1 MNTFRASF
9 RRAVLVA
16 LMLSS
21 VVCAPPEARA
31 DVAPGARV
39 RLQSYTPP
47 AVPGGP
53 ATFSIRVEAREAL
66 TLSSFR
72 ASDVAERGSR
82 FTSSAPAAPV
92 LLPRGESRV
101 YDFSVSGDAAEG
113 EVLVHFLANGAPVT
127 KSFDFSPANREK
139 HAHAGMLR
147 SVPDGTVAEEPSHAP
162 ATVSPSPAALQPRPA
177 TKHAVRVAT
186 DAGALSPQ
194 SQQGTIVR
202 VRGAFKYQRD
212 DGVVVGADGVTFR
225 VYDEDVGF
233 DELRYEGTTS
243 TNGSFDVTLSFSEDE
258 PDIYVE
264 FETSNS
270 QITVEDASLWE
281 NNYFYETI
289 RHTDFT
295 GSEIAYGTLM
305 PDAADWPVL
314 HIFTNLVRAWRWW
327 AENRSNNVDH
337 LDCLYPEVT
346 WPHYVYSTQE
356 IHMPYSAEGKA
367 FRWSSD
373 THVHEY
379 GHHLR
384 YQFQD
389 PADSD
394 YDNGICNR
402 ADGSP
407 GHCGWCSE
415 TGATAINEGW
425 PNWYAGHVL
434 STYASRYGVAANHT
448 RDSEWIQD
456 CRDGDGNVCACD
468 PYKTEGFFQTIFKD
482 LVDDTP
488 GENDPNAGKSYYFDR
503 INLTADDALDV
514 LSMNSVNTTQQFLNE
529 IRAQHPEISDAE
541 WWSTMNNAGFDMPDN
556 VPPAFP
562 GLFWSPTH
570 STSSSS
576 PNRSITVNWQP
587 ATDDESGVAGYLLR
601 VAETLAA
608 PTWQD
613 EKVYGSPTS
622 WSTPF
627 LQAGHSYYVSIRAF
641 DHEDN
646 LGDWQW
652 VGPYALRNPS
662 PPDMMATTPGSTW
675 YRPLVARD
683 AGDESGGAQPTA
695 SLPGNTSGTWFNV
708 YARNH
713 GELSASSIEAHLR
726 VDGVKVD
733 SLAGGSFSVG
743 QGKGFLNIGPHTVRG
758 GRHALQVYWDSDN
771 AYSEADEDDNLYTTQ
786 YTFLPLT
793 LSTILTYTRS
803 APPMRD
809 AGRSTMD
816 VSQDFHWN
824 CDGLRFQHRTSP
836 LSPITSYWSA
846 VALHQVEWADDYD
859 LQLFDASDL
868 SGVGYDVTRA
878 RSSRDEGLLD
888 ALFSNR
894 RAHTTDKWDVG
905 VINADSSDGS
915 YRVRHI
921 VSSAL
926 AMGDSVLVTQ
936 GAQVMMSLREL
947 SIGAADAGTIEVIA
961 RTVHGGTYLYGMR
974 FATNFQKGGIEDYAQ
989 KVAADDDGVI
999 RMTFTAAEGDIVPL
1013 AFYRNPNT
1021 SNPDSTITFTLQ
1033 VRRVLPDLVVNPPSN
1048 WYAPLVPRATSGIY
1062 TFGITA
1068 PTSLEG
1074 DDAGTYLN
1082 WSYVNNANTDFPSYV
1097 QGRVRHDL
1105 TVLASP
1111 TLIGGMNAFERS
1123 TITNSGPFTMPGGRH
1138 VLSLGLD
1145 WSGALLEADEGN
1157 NVWAEQWVWTPDSL
1171 SFGEGK
1177 WRKGTNGMRNAMFSS
1192 LSAGE
1197 VAWPNADGVRVPW
1210 PPQPSRWFG
1219 AAMLPAVKS
1228 DVDLFVH
1235 EVATGAK
1242 DGFEDFLASSQ
1253 WGRGAFEYVLWDASV
1268 QQRRSFDIGL
1278 TRATSDT
1285 SSYVVQPERSTVWAS
1300 LGGSHAGVISAGDI
1314 LDLHEFDLPA
1324 GIHRFALTPTS
1335 GTVDYGMA
1343 LHAPGAT
1350 FSNRSAG
1357 DALGSA
1363 WLAPEGAGETFT
1375 VTIGTPGRYALAV
1388 WKVSQADVADQ
1399 GRYNIVVTSGT
1410 ADVESG
1416 APSATRLAYASP
1428 NPSARS
1434 TAIRFELA
1442 REGEVELD
1450 VYDTR
1455 GARVA
1460 TLMRGVQGAG
1470 PHDVAWD
1477 GRDGSGRRCA
1487 AGVYLVRLRAGTYEG
1502 ILKLVRME

>member
-1 MNTFRASF
+1 MNSLRAPLV
-9 RRAVLVA
+9 RAVCAALLFAVLALVPGA
-16 LMLSS
+16 
-21 VVCAPPEARA
+21 ARA

-53 ATFSIRVEAREAL
+53 ATFSVRIEAREAL
-66 TLSSFR
+66 TLSAIG
-72 ASDVAERGSR
+72 ASEPAVRGSR
-82 FTSSAPAAPV
+82 FTSSAPSAPV
-92 LLPRGESRV
+92 VLPRGESRV
-101 YDFSVSGDAAEG
+101 YAFTANGPAAEG
-113 EVLVHFLANGAPVT
+113 PVLVSFLANGVT
-127 KSFDFSPANREK
+127 VSKSFDFSPANREK
-139 HAHAGMLR
+139 HARAVMLH
-147 SVPDGTVAEEPSHAP
+147 SVPDGTFTQEPPHAP
-162 ATVSPSPAALQPRPA
+162 ALVTAAPAPRKPRPA
-177 TKHAVRVAT
+177 TKHAVRVAP
-186 DAGALSPQ
+186 DGGANAPLSP
-194 SQQGTIVR
+194 QGTIVR

-225 VYDEDVGF
+225 VYDEDVDW

-264 FETSNS
+264 FETSNAH
-270 QITVEDASLWE
+270 ITVEDASLWE

-289 RHTDFT
+289 RHTNFT
-295 GSEIAYGTLM
+295 GNEIAYGTLM
-305 PDAADWPVL
+305 PDDSDMPVL

-327 AENRSNNVDH
+327 AENRSNNVEH

-346 WPHYVYSTQE
+346 WPHYLASTQE
-356 IHMPYSAEGKA
+356 IHMPYSAEGRP
-367 FRWSSD
+367 FRWESA

-384 YQFQD
+384 HQYMN

-402 ADGSP
+402 EDGSP
-407 GHCGWCSE
+407 GHCGWCEE
-415 TGATAINEGW
+415 TGATAVNEGW
-425 PNWYAGHVL
+425 PNWYASHVL
-434 STYASRYGVAANHT
+434 SQYASRYGVAANHT
-448 RDSEWIQD
+448 RDTESLQD
-456 CRDGDGNVCACD
+456 CRDGSGNPCPCD
-468 PYKTEGFFQTIFKD
+468 PYLTEGFFQTLFKD

-488 GENDPNAGKSYYFDR
+488 GENDPNSGESYYFDR
-503 INLTADDALDV
+503 IDLTVDDALDV
-514 LSMNSVNTTQQFLNE
+514 LSSAGIHTTQQFLAA
-529 IRAQHPEISDAE
+529 IRADHPEVPAAD
-541 WWSTMNNAGFDMPDN
+541 WWSTLNNAGFHQDDT
-556 VPPAFP
+556 VPPAMN

-576 PNRSITVNWQP
+576 PNRSITVRWQP
-587 ATDDESGVAGYLLR
+587 ATDDESGMFGYLLH
-601 VAETLAA
+601 VGETLEA
-608 PTWQD
+608 PDWNDHQVSVSATEWD
-613 EKVYGSPTS
+613 TS
-622 WSTPF
+622 F
-627 LQAGHSYYVSIRAF
+627 LAAGHSYYVSIRPF
-641 DHEDN
+641 DREGN
-646 LGDWQW
+646 LGNWKW

-695 SLPGNTSGTWFNV
+695 SLPGNASGTWLNV

-726 VDGVKVD
+726 VDGEKVD

-743 QGKGFLNIGPHTVRG
+743 QGKGFLNLGPYTVRG
-758 GRHALQVYWDSDN
+758 GRHALQVYWDSDH

-793 LSTILTYTRS
+793 MSTITTYNRP

-816 VSQDFHWN
+816 VSQTFHWN
-824 CDGLRFQHRTSP
+824 SDGLRFQHRTSP
-836 LSPITSYWSA
+836 VSPITSWWSA
-846 VALHQVEWADDYD
+846 VALHQVQWADDHD
-859 LQLFDASDL
+859 LELYDASDL
-868 SGVGYDVTRA
+868 SGVGFDVVRG
-878 RSSRDEGLLD
+878 RSSRNEGLLD
-888 ALFSNR
+888 AVFSNR

-905 VINADSSDGS
+905 VINADSSTGN
-915 YRVRHI
+915 YRARHI
-921 VSSAL
+921 VSSPL

-947 SIGAADAGTIEVIA
+947 TIGAADAGTIEVTA
-961 RTVHGGTYLYGMR
+961 RTVRGPTYLYGLR
-974 FATNFQKGGIEDYAQ
+974 FATTFQKGGIEDFAQ

-999 RMTFTAAEGDIVPL
+999 RMTFTAASGDVVPL
-1013 AFYRNPNT
+1013 AFYRNPSS

-1033 VRRVLPDLVVNPPSN
+1033 VRRVMPDLAVNPPSN
-1048 WYAPLVPRATSGIY
+1048 WYAPLVPRASFGVY

-1068 PTSLEG
+1068 PTALEG

-1082 WSYVNNANTDFPSYV
+1082 WSFVNNANTSFPEYM
-1097 QGRVRHDL
+1097 QARVRHDL
-1105 TVLASP
+1105 TTLASP
-1111 TLIGGMNAFERS
+1111 LFIGGMDAFQRS
-1123 TITNSGPFTMPGGRH
+1123 TVTNSGPFTLPGGRH
-1138 VLSLGLD
+1138 ALSLGLD
-1145 WSGALLEADEGN
+1145 WPGALLEADEGN

-1171 SFGEGK
+1171 SYGEGK
-1177 WRKGTNGMRNAMFSS
+1177 WRKGTNGMRNTLWSS

-1210 PPQPSRWFG
+1210 PPAPSRWFG
-1219 AAMLPAVKS
+1219 AAVLPAVGS

-1235 EVATGAK
+1235 ELATGAK
-1242 DGFEDFLASSQ
+1242 DGFEDFVASSE
-1253 WGRGAFEYVLWDASV
+1253 WGRGALDYVLWDANA
-1268 QQRRSFDIGL
+1268 L
-1278 TRATSDT
+1278 TRRGFDLGLVRVNSDT
-1285 SSYVVQPERSTVWAS
+1285 ASYVVQPERSTSWAT
-1300 LGGSHAGVISAGDI
+1300 LGGSHSGGISAGDI

-1324 GIHRFALTPTS
+1324 GIHRFDLTPTS
-1335 GTVDYGMA
+1335 GVVDYGMA
-1343 LHAPGAT
+1343 LHAPGAA

-1357 DALGSA
+1357 DALASA

-1375 VTIGTPGRYALAV
+1375 VTIGTAGRYALAV
-1388 WKVSQADVADQ
+1388 WKVSQADVADH
-1399 GRYNIVVTSGT
+1399 GRYIVTVTSGT
-1410 ADVESG
+1410 ADVDAG
-1416 APSATRLAYASP
+1416 VPAATRLAYASP

-1434 TAIRFELA
+1434 TAVRFELA

-1450 VYDTR
+1450 VYDMR

-1460 TLMRGVQGAG
+1460 SLLRGVRGAG
-1470 PHDVAWD
+1470 PHEVAWD

-1487 AGVYLVRLRAGTYEG
+1487 AGVYLVRLRAGAYEG
-1502 ILKLVRME
+1502 SLKLVRVD

>member
-1 MNTFRASF
+1 MTAPRAWV
-9 RRAVLVA
+9 RRVA
-16 LMLSS
+16 LAAL
-21 VVCAPPEARA
+21 VLGAGLGVHGAAHA

-47 AVPGGP
+47 AVPGG
-53 ATFSIRVEAREAL
+53 AASFSVRVEARETL
-66 TLSSFR
+66 TLAGVH
-72 ASDVAERGSR
+72 ASDPESRGSR
-82 FTSSAPAAPV
+82 FTSLAPETPV
-92 LLPRGESRV
+92 VVPRGETRV
-101 YDFSVSGDAAEG
+101 YAFTVSGEAAEG
-113 EVLVHFLANGAPVT
+113 PVLVQFTANGVPVT
-127 KSFDFSPANREK
+127 KSFDFSPANRTK
-139 HAHAGMLR
+139 HSRAGLLR
-147 SVPDGTVAEEPSHAP
+147 SVPESGAAVEPAHAG
-162 ATVSPSPAALQPRPA
+162 AALAPEPAPLAARPA
-177 TKHAVRVAT
+177 SKHAVRVAT
-186 DAGALSPQ
+186 DPAGGAPQ
-194 SQQGTIVR
+194 SPQGTIVR

-225 VYDEDVGF
+225 VYDEDVDF

-243 TNGSFDVTLSFSEDE
+243 TNGSFDVTLSFSESE

-270 QITVEDASLWE
+270 HITVEDASLWE

-289 RHTDFT
+289 RHTNFT

-327 AENRSNNVDH
+327 AENRSNTVDH

-346 WPHYVYSTQE
+346 WPHYVASTQE
-356 IHMPYSAEGKA
+356 IHMPYSAEGRA
-367 FRWSSD
+367 FRWASD

-379 GHHLR
+379 AHHLR

-389 PADSD
+389 PAASD

-402 ADGSP
+402 EDGSP

-434 STYASRYGVAANHT
+434 SQYASRYGVAANHT
-448 RDSEWIQD
+448 RDSEWIQE
-456 CRDGDGNVCACD
+456 CRDGSGNVCACD
-468 PYKTEGFFQTIFKD
+468 PFRTEGFFQTLFKD

-488 GENDPNAGKSYYFDR
+488 GEHDPESGKSYYFDR
-503 INLTADDALDV
+503 IDLTVDDALDV
-514 LSMNSVNTTQQFLNE
+514 LSMNSVNTTQQFLDE
-529 IRAQHPEISDAE
+529 IRSQHPEIPAAD
-541 WWSTMNNAGFDMPDN
+541 WWSTLNNAGFYEPDG
-556 VPPAFP
+556 VPPVMN

-576 PNRSITVNWQP
+576 PDRSITVQWQP
-587 ATDDESGVAGYLLR
+587 ATDGESGMFGYLLH
-601 VAETLAA
+601 VSETLEA
-608 PTWQD
+608 P
-613 EKVYGSPTS
+613 S
-622 WSTPF
+622 WNDHQVSAGASEWHTPF
-627 LQAGHSYYVSIRAF
+627 LTAGHSYYVSIRPF
-641 DHEDN
+641 DNERN
-646 LGDWQW
+646 LGNWRW

-662 PPDMMATTPGSTW
+662 PPDMMATTPGSAW

-695 SLPGNTSGTWFNV
+695 SLPGNTSGTWLNV

-713 GELSASSIEAHLR
+713 GELATSSIEAHLL

-733 SLAGGSFSVG
+733 SIAGGSFAVG
-743 QGKGFLNIGPHTVRG
+743 EGKGFLNRGPYTVRG

-793 LSTILTYTRS
+793 LSSILTYTRP

-824 CDGLRFQHRTSP
+824 CDGLRFQHRANS
-836 LSPITSYWSA
+836 LSPITSWWSA
-846 VALHQVEWADDYD
+846 VALHQVEWADDDD

-888 ALFSNR
+888 AVFSNR
-894 RAHTTDKWDVG
+894 RNHTTDKWDVG
-905 VINADSSDGS
+905 VINADSSAGS
-915 YRVRHI
+915 YRVRH
-921 VSSAL
+921 VVASPL

-936 GAQVMMSLREL
+936 GAQVMLSLREL
-947 SIGAADAGTIEVIA
+947 TIGSADAGLIEVTA
-961 RTVHGGTYLYGMR
+961 HTVRGPTYLYGLR
-974 FATNFQKGGIEDYAQ
+974 FATTFQKGGIEDYAQ

-999 RMTFTAAEGDIVPL
+999 RMTFSAAAGDIVPL
-1013 AFYRNPNT
+1013 AFYRNP
-1021 SNPDSTITFTLQ
+1021 SSSPAESTITFTLQ
-1033 VRRVLPDLVVNPPSN
+1033 VRRVLPDVVVNPPSN
-1048 WYAPLVPRATSGIY
+1048 WYGPLVPRASSGIY

-1068 PTSLEG
+1068 PTALEG
-1074 DDAGTYLN
+1074 DDAGTWLN
-1082 WSYVNNANTDFPSYV
+1082 WSYVNNASAGFPDLL

-1105 TVLASP
+1105 TTLATP
-1111 TLIGGMNAFERS
+1111 LLIGGMNAFERS
-1123 TITNSGPFTMPGGRH
+1123 TVTNSGPFTLPGGRH

-1145 WSGALLEADEGN
+1145 WPGTLLEEDEGN
-1157 NVWAEQWVWTPDSL
+1157 NVWAEQWVWTADSL
-1171 SFGEGK
+1171 SFGEGA
-1177 WRKGTNGMRNAMFSS
+1177 WRKGTNGARNALWGS

-1210 PPQPSRWFG
+1210 PPQPTRWFG
-1219 AAMLPAVKS
+1219 AAVLPGFKS
-1228 DVDLFVH
+1228 DVDLYVH
-1235 EVATGAK
+1235 ERSTGAK
-1242 DGFEDFLASSQ
+1242 DGFEEFLASSE
-1253 WGRGAFEYVLWDASV
+1253 WGRGAVDYVLWDASV
-1268 QQRRSFDIGL
+1268 QTRREFDLGLQRVS
-1278 TRATSDT
+1278 SDT
-1285 SSYVVQPERSTVWAS
+1285 TSYVVQPERATSWST
-1300 LGGSHAGVISAGDI
+1300 LGGTHSGQIAAGDI

-1324 GIHRFALTPTS
+1324 GIHRFVLTPTS
-1335 GTVDYGMA
+1335 GAVDYGMA
-1343 LHAPGAT
+1343 LHAPGAA

-1357 DALGSA
+1357 DALGAA

-1375 VTIGTPGRYALAV
+1375 VTIATPGRHALAV
-1388 WKVSQADVADQ
+1388 WKAAQADVADV
-1399 GRYNIVVTSGT
+1399 GRYSIQVTSGT
-1410 ADVESG
+1410 ADVEAG
-1416 APSATRLAYASP
+1416 VPAATRLAYASP

-1450 VYDTR
+1450 VYDMR
-1455 GARVA
+1455 GARVV
-1460 TLMRGVQGAG
+1460 TLLRGVQGAG

-1477 GRDGSGRRCA
+1477 GRDGEGRRCA
-1487 AGVYLVRLRAGTYEG
+1487 AGVYLARLRAAGFEG
-1502 ILKLVRME
+1502 SLKLVRVE